1 MVRYRLVYWKSIFE
15 MNTFKK
21 EEKMHFNFALF
32 SNHILENNAKL
43 KWIFREDPVD
53 ELDNGWRFLSKI
65 DNEEYLSNPK
75 NMSVCDWSTIVE
87 IEPAVLS
94 IYDMP
99 IGTEL
104 TLIYEGEQRYFI
116 DTNTGSKI

>member
-1 MVRYRLVYWKSIFE
+1 
-15 MNTFKK
+15 
-21 EEKMHFNFALF
+21 
-32 SNHILENNAKL
+32 
-43 KWIFREDPVD
+43 
-53 ELDNGWRFLSKI
+53 
-65 DNEEYLSNPK
+65 
-75 NMSVCDWSTIVE
+75 MSVCDWSIIVE
-87 IEPAVLS
+87 IEPEVLS

>member
-1 MVRYRLVYWKSIFE
+1 

>member
-1 MVRYRLVYWKSIFE
+1 MAF
-15 MNTFKK
+15 F
-21 EEKMHFNFALF
+21 
-32 SNHILENNAKL
+32 
-43 KWIFREDPVD
+43 
-53 ELDNGWRFLSKI
+53 SKI
-65 DNEEYLSNPK
+65 DTEEYLSHSE

-94 IYDMP
+94 IFDMP

-104 TLIYEGEQRYFI
+104 TLIYEGERRYFI

>member
-1 MVRYRLVYWKSIFE
+1 MSKTGMGLGASIV
-15 MNTFKK
+15 
-21 EEKMHFNFALF
+21 
-32 SNHILENNAKL
+32 SNNILKNKANI
-43 KWIFREDPVD
+43 KWIFREDAVD
-53 ELDNGWRFLSKI
+53 ELDNGWRFPSEI
-65 DNEEYLSNPK
+65 DTEEYLSNPE

-94 IYDMP
+94 IFDMP

-104 TLIYEGEQRYFI
+104 TLIYESEQRYFI

>member
-1 MVRYRLVYWKSIFE
+1 MSKTGMGLGASIV
-15 MNTFKK
+15 
-21 EEKMHFNFALF
+21 
-32 SNHILENNAKL
+32 SNNILKNKANI
-43 KWIFREDPVD
+43 KWIFREDAVD
-53 ELDNGWRFLSKI
+53 ELDNGWRFPSEI
-65 DNEEYLSNPK
+65 DTEEYLSNPE

-94 IYDMP
+94 IFDMP

-104 TLIYEGEQRYFI
+104 TLIYESERRNFI